1 MTQLLAPPRQP
12 VAELQAR
19 YLPDVMRWL
28 RDVLPGSEPGL
39 SQLLRY
45 HMGWEDAGGTAR
57 PPGSGKALRAILCL
71 TACELAG
78 GDWHAALPAAAA
90 LELVHNFSLIHD
102 DIQDGDAT
110 RRGRETVWSIWGLPA
125 ALAGGNAMR
134 VIAERTLTRLEDT
147 GVSPASV
154 AIASAELT
162 RGYLDM
168 IEGQYLDL
176 SFEHRQYVPVAD
188 YLGMISRKTGAL
200 FESAMFLGSLVAT
213 DDIDIARAFGATGRG
228 MGIAFQVRDDY
239 LGVWGDPDTMLKPAA
254 DIKRK
259 KKSLPI
265 VHMLERAG
273 GDDRAWLGEAY
284 ADDQISGPNVERILD
299 LLERLNVRH
308 YVERTAQATAS
319 DALASGTGLCLTH
332 EQQRVLQ
339 DIAWYFVTREK

>member
-1 MTQLLAPPRQP
+1 MTQLLASPKQQ

-28 RDVLPGSEPGL
+28 RAVLPACEPGL

-45 HMGWEDAGGTAR
+45 HLGWEDDEGIASPAS
-57 PPGSGKALRAILCL
+57 SGKALRPILCA

-78 GDWHAALPAAAA
+78 GDWRAALPAAAA

-102 DIQDGDAT
+102 DIQDGDVT
-110 RRGRETVWSIWGLPA
+110 RRGRETVWSLWGVPA

-147 GVSPASV
+147 GVAPASV

-162 RGYLDM
+162 RGYLEM

-176 SFEHRQYVPVAD
+176 SFEHRQDVTVAE
-188 YLGMISRKTGAL
+188 YLDMISRKTGAL
-200 FESAMFLGSLVAT
+200 FESAMFLGALVAT
-213 DDIDIARAFGATGRG
+213 GDADTARAFGGSGRG
-228 MGIAFQVRDDY
+228 MGVAFQVRDDY

-265 VHMLERAG
+265 TYMLEQASD
-273 GDDRAWLGEAY
+273 DDRAWLGEAY
-284 ADDQISGPNVERILD
+284 ADDEISGPNVERILE
-299 LLERLNVRH
+299 LLERLDARQ
-308 YVERTAQATAS
+308 YVQRTAQAAAS
-319 DALASGTGLCLTH
+319 DALALGTGLCLTH
-332 EQQRVLQ
+332 EQQGVLQ
-339 DIAWYFVTREK
+339 EIACYFVTREK